1 MRLPRVWEQTTRRHR
16 ERCSNDLIIL
26 VPLTTELILHRMYYL
41 YCHTFTGFTVGEA
54 KKKKK
59 KGGHYYCRIKSNQ
72 HEQPMGEQFKIN
84 SLSQWHPNACF
95 SFFQRRCSLVLVVVV
110 GSAAVAGPEISSWA
124 FYFQFSLWLWS
135 CNNCVCVCVDVNVHW
150 NQWSTTKYIAHV
162 SLIKMN
168 EWMDE
173 RGNKTKNQSKVRG
186 TRKSVQ
192 LLLDKHW
199 NVWQDKSKL
208 LKTTT
213 TTTRSNIQN
222 WNIKFPI
229 EPNKTKQEFKCFN
242 QFQWFP
248 LHKDNLVWPG
258 DCEQSSNSRVC
269 WFH

>member
-135 CNNCVCVCVDVNVHW
+135 CKNCVCVCVCGCECPLESVEHNKIYCPCEPH
-150 NQWSTTKYIAHV
+150 K
-162 SLIKMN
+162 N
-168 EWMDE
+168 EWMNGRTRE
-173 RGNKTKNQSKVRG
+173 QNKESK
-186 TRKSVQ
+186 
-192 LLLDKHW
+192 
-199 NVWQDKSKL
+199 
-208 LKTTT
+208 
-213 TTTRSNIQN
+213 
-222 WNIKFPI
+222 
-229 EPNKTKQEFKCFN
+229 
-242 QFQWFP
+242 
-248 LHKDNLVWPG
+248 
-258 DCEQSSNSRVC
+258 QSSWNAKIGPIVVGQTLKCLARQK
-269 WFH
+269 